1 MRRKKKFTNALSFVL
16 SLLMSFSCV
25 QPVMATQAVSD
36 VESVSGEAAAQAEGN
51 EDTNVSVSAA
61 PAKEETSEAPAES
74 TENTPAEETAPAETT
89 ESTQE
94 EAVSEPAAEEPQPTK
109 VLSFENTKDKLSVEL
124 TKESDFILGLSA
136 DIKLLKDDVYNNT
149 VENLKRSLEA
159 KNKGYTVSLD
169 TLLAAEVNVLDE
181 DGNKKDAGKVS
192 TKIFT
197 DASVLK
203 DSVLYHQ
210 KEDGTWEEIQFK
222 TADDSSY
229 VSFDAEKLGNF
240 VFAKADLAKKEE
252 LETSFS
258 YKDKT
263 VTITAKATEEAGLKK
278 GTKLCAVA
286 LEKGSKE
293 YKDAVKKVEES
304 VGLKEG
310 QKLHF
315 KPYDVYFEY
324 KGEKI
329 EPQDGT
335 VKIAMTFKEKIFQ
348 DVTESTPVERSFV
361 AHIKDNGEV
370 EQLTDTS
377 AKEKKVAF
385 DVESFS
391 VMGPA
396 LLSTDPEISP
406 LADTDAYAIL
416 YDSGEL
422 VFQRGSTPNLFQ
434 RVRVAEDKV
443 AEAEIV

>member
-1 MRRKKKFTNALSFVL
+1 MRRKKKFTSALSFVL
-16 SLLMSFSCV
+16 SLLMAVSCI
-25 QPVMATQAVSD
+25 QPVMAAQAVPD
-36 VESVSGEAAAQAEGN
+36 VESVSEGAAAQAEGN

-74 TENTPAEETAPAETT
+74 TENTPTEETAPAETT

-94 EAVSEPAAEEPQPTK
+94 EVVSEPAAEEPQPTK

-124 TKESDFILGLSA
+124 TKESDFDPGSTAEIH
-136 DIKLLKDDVYNNT
+136 LLKDNAYKDL
-149 VENLKRSLEA
+149 VENLKKSLEA

-222 TADDSSY
+222 TAEDASY
-229 VSFDAEKLGNF
+229 VTFDAEKLGNF

-310 QKLHF
+310 QTLHF

-329 EPQDGT
+329 ATGWHGENCHDIQRKNLSGCHRKYSSRT
-335 VKIAMTFKEKIFQ
+335 VFR
-348 DVTESTPVERSFV
+348 ST
-361 AHIKDNGEV
+361 HQG
-370 EQLTDTS
+370 
-377 AKEKKVAF
+377 
-385 DVESFS
+385 
-391 VMGPA
+391 
-396 LLSTDPEISP
+396 
-406 LADTDAYAIL
+406 
-416 YDSGEL
+416 
-422 VFQRGSTPNLFQ
+422 QRRCRAAN
-434 RVRVAEDKV
+434 
-443 AEAEIV
+443 